1 MNDMTH
7 RITLKHIAEAAGVT
21 AATVSMAL
29 RNSPRISM
37 GVRERVRRLATEMNY
52 QPDPLIAA
60 LAGRRGGRG
69 SRNGKPAAE
78 IGTIAY
84 VTAFAKREGWRC
96 NRFSPAVFAGA
107 CERAAQ
113 QGYRVE
119 HFWLREPGMTARRL
133 SEILRS
139 RGIRGVCVAPLP
151 EGFGHMRLRW
161 EWFSCAAVGYSMIR
175 PSLHRAC
182 PHQFQGM
189 MHTLKTLRRQGFRRI
204 GVAMEKRVSRI
215 VVHNWLAAI
224 LVFQQMHGASSV
236 ERFNYETPDRERLSE
251 WITEHHPD
259 AMICTDVALLAWA
272 RAAGGAAMGLAQLD
286 ALPGYAG
293 LDQRPEVVG
302 AAVIDLITGQIQR
315 NETGIPADPKVTMV
329 EGRWVEGPFTAIIS
343 PAAGAGR
350 WRRH

>member
-1 MNDMTH
+1 MSMTH

-21 AATVSMAL
+21 VATVSMAL
-29 RNSPRISM
+29 RNSPRISAA
-37 GVRERVRRLATEMNY
+37 VRGQVQTLAAKMKY
-52 QPDPLIAA
+52 HPDPLIAA
-60 LAGRRGGRG
+60 LAGRRGGRRAG
-69 SRNGKPAAE
+69 AE

-84 VTAFAKREGWRC
+84 VTAYPDREGWR
-96 NRFSPAVFAGA
+96 RTSFSPAVFAGA

-133 SEILRS
+133 SEILHN

-151 EGFGHMRLRW
+151 EGFGHMKLRW

-189 MHTLKTLRRQGFRRI
+189 MLTLKTLRRQGYRRI
-204 GVAMEKRVSRI
+204 GIALEKRVSRI

-224 LVFQQMHGASSV
+224 LLFQQMHGALAV
-236 ERFNYETPDRERLSE
+236 QRYNYETPDRGQLTE
-251 WITEHHPD
+251 WIKTHQPD
-259 AMICTDVALLAWA
+259 AMIVTDVALLKWA
-272 RAAGGAAMGLAQLD
+272 REAGGAEMELVAMERYS
-286 ALPGYAG
+286 GYAG
-293 LDQRPEVVG
+293 LDQRPDVVG

-315 NETGIPADPKVTMV
+315 NETGIPDDPKVTMI
-329 EGRWVEGPFTAIIS
+329 EGRWVENPV
-343 PAAGAGR
+343 AGVK
-350 WRRH
+350 

>member
-1 MNDMTH
+1 MSMTH
-7 RITLKHIAEAAGVT
+7 RTTLKQIAAAAGVT

-29 RNSPRISM
+29 RNSPRISAT
-37 GVRERVRRLATEMNY
+37 VRDRVQTLAVKMNY
-52 QPDPLIAA
+52 HPDPLIAA
-60 LAGRRGGRG
+60 LAGRRSGRG
-69 SRNGKPAAE
+69 AGQE

-84 VTAFAKREGWRC
+84 VTAFPEREGWRC
-96 NRFSPAVFAGA
+96 NRFSPAVFTGA

-133 SEILRS
+133 SDILHN

-161 EWFSCAAVGYSMIR
+161 DWFSCATVGYSMIR

-189 MHTLKTLRRQGFRRI
+189 MLTLKTLRRQGFRRI
-204 GVAMEKRVSRI
+204 GVALEKRVSRI

-224 LVFQQMHGASSV
+224 LVFQQMHGTQSV
-236 ERFNYETPDRERLSE
+236 TNFNYETPSQTQLSA
-251 WITEHHPD
+251 WIGEHKPD
-259 AMICTDVALLAWA
+259 AMVVTDVALLAWA
-272 RAAGGAAMGLAQLD
+272 REAGGKAMGLV
-286 ALPGYAG
+286 ALERYPGYAG

-302 AAVIDLITGQIQR
+302 AAVIDLIIGQIQR
-315 NETGIPADPKVTMV
+315 NETGIPDDPKVMMV
-329 EGRWVEGPFTAIIS
+329 EGRWSEN
-343 PAAGAGR
+343 
-350 WRRH
+350 